1 LHRLPGFAAIGIPSR
16 FWGYLALPLAL
27 ACAAALDAVQEET
40 TPARPRRLLWAGV
53 FLTILGFQ
61 AASIVPPFVTEKGRI
76 VVETKPVPQVV
87 RSIRNVHG
95 PVLSQAAELSPDTG
109 LLEAY
114 DAHEYVQ
121 GIIRE
126 GSDLVVA
133 AATPT
138 GEAVPVEASWDGWS
152 RIRVAF
158 PSGAPNGTGIL
169 FNQNS
174 HPRWGFTGGL
184 ATRDRQ
190 GNLRAVLARDAA
202 PGTRFDLSFHDP
214 ASALGQRVSFW
225 SAIAA
230 AAAAL
235 ALAGFAFARRL

>member
-1 LHRLPGFAAIGIPSR
+1 
-16 FWGYLALPLAL
+16 
-27 ACAAALDAVQEET
+27 
-40 TPARPRRLLWAGV
+40 
-53 FLTILGFQ
+53 
-61 AASIVPPFVTEKGRI
+61 I

-133 AATPT
+133 AATPP
-138 GEAVPVEASWDGWS
+138 GEAVPVEARWDGWS

-214 ASALGQRVSFW
+214 ASALGRRVSFW

-235 ALAGFAFARRL
+235 GLAGFAFARRLARRRGAPRPSARQPGQPGQPVAVPETSGLLR